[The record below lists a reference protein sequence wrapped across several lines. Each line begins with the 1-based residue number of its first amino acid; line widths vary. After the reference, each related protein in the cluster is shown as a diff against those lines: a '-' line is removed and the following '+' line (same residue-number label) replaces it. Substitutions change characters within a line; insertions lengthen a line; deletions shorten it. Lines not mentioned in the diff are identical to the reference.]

1 MYFGESR
8 GDTASSR
15 PGKRGETETESA
27 GGESLLD
34 LQSLIDRLF
43 IDLV

>member
-1 MYFGESR
+1 MYFGGSR
-8 GDTASSR
+8 GDTAFSR
-15 PGKRGETETESA
+15 PSKSGETESA
-27 GGESLLD
+27 GRESLLD